1 MREERRAGLVV
12 ASAATVAGSW
22 GGLLLFL
29 LPLCS
34 PYHAVRVSG
43 LGQMGGGGHRAP
55 GHAMPSSAWS
65 QPHTAVVLKQLRV
78 KDQGQ
83 SR

>member
-1 MREERRAGLVV
+1 MREERRAGLCWPRPPLWQGPGGAAALP
-12 ASAATVAGSW
+12 ASPVFA
-22 GGLLLFL
+22 LLR
-29 LPLCS
+29 P
-34 PYHAVRVSG
+34 VRVSG
-43 LGQMGGGGHRAP
+43 VGQMGGGGHRAP